1 MSTYVQLLN
10 NLRTLELTKA
20 AEMLPVYM
28 DNAVAENKSATDIM
42 YELTEAE
49 INFREERAR
58 QINLTISHFPFQKTL
73 DDFDFSYQ
81 PSINKNQILDLASL
95 RFVEECDNILFIGSS
110 GVGKTHLAVSIGME
124 CSSRHYSTYFIHFN
138 DLMSKFKAAAKEGRI
153 ENIVK
158 HYAKYKILIIDE
170 IGYLPIDKDSA
181 NGFFQL
187 VAKRYEKR
195 PTILTTNQPLS
206 RWGDVFGDYTLANA
220 IIDRL
225 VHHSQIVKI
234 TGQSYRI
241 KGKKLYDD
249 GEQSSQPKTYI

>member
-1 MSTYVQLLN
+1 MSTDTQLVN
-10 NLRTLELTKA
+10 NLSKLELTKMV
-20 AEMLPVYM
+20 ELLPKYM
-28 DNAVAENKSATDIM
+28 DDAVQENKSATDIM
-42 YELTEAE
+42 NELAEAE

-58 QINLTISHFPFQKTL
+58 QINLTISHFPFHKTL

-81 PSINKNQILDLASL
+81 PSINRNQILDLSTL
-95 RFVEECDNILFIGSS
+95 RFIEENENILFIGSS
-110 GVGKTHLAVSIGME
+110 GVGKTHLAVSLGME

-138 DLMSKFKAAAKEGRI
+138 DLMAKFKSAAKEGRI
-153 ENIVK
+153 ESIVK

-181 NGFFQL
+181 HGFFQL
-187 VAKRYEKR
+187 VAARYEKR
-195 PTILTTNQPLS
+195 PIILTTNQPLS

-225 VHHSQIVKI
+225 VHHSQIIKI

-241 KGKKLYDD
+241 KGKQLFDD
-249 GEQSSQPKTYI
+249 SEQTS